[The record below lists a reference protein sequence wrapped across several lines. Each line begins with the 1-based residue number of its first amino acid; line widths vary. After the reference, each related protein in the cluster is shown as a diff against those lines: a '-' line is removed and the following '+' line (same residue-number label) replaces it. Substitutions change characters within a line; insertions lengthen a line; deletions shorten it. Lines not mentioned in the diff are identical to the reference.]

1 MNAEI
6 IRFLDDLRRNNN
18 TVWFHENRERY
29 DKLRCA
35 VINEVQELI
44 ERISVFDP
52 DIRGLD
58 ARKCLFRINRDIRF
72 SLDKS
77 PYKTYMSACIAQGG
91 RHSIRGAYYFHL
103 EPEYCVLSGGIWYP
117 KPEILKV
124 LRREIYNN
132 IDEFVSI
139 IEEPSFKALYPSLEG
154 DMLKRIPAGF
164 PSDSPYGYILR
175 HKDFSVIGIKPDSF
189 FSQPD
194 WMEETIDCFRKLL
207 PFNRFLNEIVD
218 EYMGNL

>member
-1 MNAEI
+1 
-6 IRFLDDLRRNNN
+6 
-18 TVWFHENRERY
+18 
-29 DKLRCA
+29 
-35 VINEVQELI
+35 
-44 ERISVFDP
+44 
-52 DIRGLD
+52 
-58 ARKCLFRINRDIRF
+58 
-72 SLDKS
+72 
-77 PYKTYMSACIAQGG
+77 MSACIAQGG

-117 KPEILKV
+117 KPEIWKV

-164 PSDSPYGYILR
+164 PSDSPYGHILR

>member
-35 VINEVQELI
+35 FINEVQELI

-77 PYKTYMSACIAQGG
+77 PYKTYMSACIAKEDVIVSGELTTFILN
-91 RHSIRGAYYFHL
+91 RNTAYCL
-103 EPEYCVLSGGIWYP
+103 AVSG
-117 KPEILKV
+117 
-124 LRREIYNN
+124 
-132 IDEFVSI
+132 
-139 IEEPSFKALYPSLEG
+139 
-154 DMLKRIPAGF
+154 IPN
-164 PSDSPYGYILR
+164 
-175 HKDFSVIGIKPDSF
+175 
-189 FSQPD
+189 
-194 WMEETIDCFRKLL
+194 RK
-207 PFNRFLNEIVD
+207 
-218 EYMGNL
+218 Y

>member
-35 VINEVQELI
+35 FINEVQELI

-77 PYKTYMSACIAQGG
+77 PYN
-91 RHSIRGAYYFHL
+91 L

-164 PSDSPYGYILR
+164 PSDSPYGHILR

>member
-35 VINEVQELI
+35 FINEVQELI
-44 ERISVFDP
+44 ERIS
-52 DIRGLD
+52 
-58 ARKCLFRINRDIRF
+58 F

-164 PSDSPYGYILR
+164 PSDSPYGHILR

>member
-35 VINEVQELI
+35 FINEVQELI

-103 EPEYCVLSGGIWYP
+103 AYCLAVSG
-117 KPEILKV
+117 
-124 LRREIYNN
+124 
-132 IDEFVSI
+132 
-139 IEEPSFKALYPSLEG
+139 
-154 DMLKRIPAGF
+154 IPN
-164 PSDSPYGYILR
+164 
-175 HKDFSVIGIKPDSF
+175 
-189 FSQPD
+189 
-194 WMEETIDCFRKLL
+194 RK
-207 PFNRFLNEIVD
+207 
-218 EYMGNL
+218 Y

>member
-35 VINEVQELI
+35 FINEVQELI

-72 SLDKS
+72 SPRQSRLTRLICQPVLLK
-77 PYKTYMSACIAQGG
+77 GG
-91 RHSIRGAYYFHL
+91 TS
-103 EPEYCVLSGGIWYP
+103 
-117 KPEILKV
+117 
-124 LRREIYNN
+124 
-132 IDEFVSI
+132 
-139 IEEPSFKALYPSLEG
+139 
-154 DMLKRIPAGF
+154 
-164 PSDSPYGYILR
+164 
-175 HKDFSVIGIKPDSF
+175 
-189 FSQPD
+189 
-194 WMEETIDCFRKLL
+194 
-207 PFNRFLNEIVD
+207 
-218 EYMGNL
+218 

>member
-35 VINEVQELI
+35 FINEVQELI

-77 PYKTYMSACIAQGG
+77 PYKTYMSACEIAWMKSSTQKP
-91 RHSIRGAYYFHL
+91 HSCKPRTAKPACIVRLRIFAGNSIFTDFPYIHPQFH
-103 EPEYCVLSGGIWYP
+103 SGSG
-117 KPEILKV
+117 
-124 LRREIYNN
+124 
-132 IDEFVSI
+132 
-139 IEEPSFKALYPSLEG
+139 
-154 DMLKRIPAGF
+154 
-164 PSDSPYGYILR
+164 
-175 HKDFSVIGIKPDSF
+175 
-189 FSQPD
+189 
-194 WMEETIDCFRKLL
+194 
-207 PFNRFLNEIVD
+207 
-218 EYMGNL
+218 

>member
-35 VINEVQELI
+35 FINEVQELI

-91 RHSIRGAYYFHL
+91 RHSIRELTTFILNRNTAYC
-103 EPEYCVLSGGIWYP
+103 PVVSG
-117 KPEILKV
+117 
-124 LRREIYNN
+124 
-132 IDEFVSI
+132 
-139 IEEPSFKALYPSLEG
+139 
-154 DMLKRIPAGF
+154 IPN
-164 PSDSPYGYILR
+164 
-175 HKDFSVIGIKPDSF
+175 
-189 FSQPD
+189 
-194 WMEETIDCFRKLL
+194 RK
-207 PFNRFLNEIVD
+207 
-218 EYMGNL
+218 Y

>member
-35 VINEVQELI
+35 FINEVQELI

-77 PYKTYMSACIAQGG
+77 PYKTY
-91 RHSIRGAYYFHL
+91 
-103 EPEYCVLSGGIWYP
+103 
-117 KPEILKV
+117 
-124 LRREIYNN
+124 
-132 IDEFVSI
+132 
-139 IEEPSFKALYPSLEG
+139 
-154 DMLKRIPAGF
+154 
-164 PSDSPYGYILR
+164 
-175 HKDFSVIGIKPDSF
+175 
-189 FSQPD
+189 SQPVLLKED
-194 WMEETIDCFRKLL
+194 VIVSGELTTFILNRNTAYCLAVSGIPNRK
-207 PFNRFLNEIVD
+207 
-218 EYMGNL
+218 Y

>member
-35 VINEVQELI
+35 FINEVQELI

-91 RHSIRGAYYFHL
+91 RHH
-103 EPEYCVLSGGIWYP
+103 
-117 KPEILKV
+117 
-124 LRREIYNN
+124 
-132 IDEFVSI
+132 
-139 IEEPSFKALYPSLEG
+139 
-154 DMLKRIPAGF
+154 
-164 PSDSPYGYILR
+164 
-175 HKDFSVIGIKPDSF
+175 SVWQG
-189 FSQPD
+189 
-194 WMEETIDCFRKLL
+194 
-207 PFNRFLNEIVD
+207 
-218 EYMGNL
+218 

>member
-35 VINEVQELI
+35 FINEVQELI

-58 ARKCLFRINRDIRF
+58 ARKC
-72 SLDKS
+72 
-77 PYKTYMSACIAQGG
+77 
-91 RHSIRGAYYFHL
+91 
-103 EPEYCVLSGGIWYP
+103 
-117 KPEILKV
+117 LKV

-164 PSDSPYGYILR
+164 PSDSPYGHILR

>member
-35 VINEVQELI
+35 FINEVQELI

-77 PYKTYMSACIAQGG
+77 PYKTYMSAKEDVIVSGELTTFILN
-91 RHSIRGAYYFHL
+91 RNTAYC
-103 EPEYCVLSGGIWYP
+103 PVVSG
-117 KPEILKV
+117 
-124 LRREIYNN
+124 
-132 IDEFVSI
+132 
-139 IEEPSFKALYPSLEG
+139 
-154 DMLKRIPAGF
+154 IPN
-164 PSDSPYGYILR
+164 
-175 HKDFSVIGIKPDSF
+175 
-189 FSQPD
+189 
-194 WMEETIDCFRKLL
+194 RK
-207 PFNRFLNEIVD
+207 
-218 EYMGNL
+218 Y

>member
-35 VINEVQELI
+35 FINEVQELI

-72 SLDKS
+72 RLTRLICQPVLLKEDVIVSGEL
-77 PYKTYMSACIAQGG
+77 TTFILN
-91 RHSIRGAYYFHL
+91 RNTAYCL
-103 EPEYCVLSGGIWYP
+103 AVSG
-117 KPEILKV
+117 
-124 LRREIYNN
+124 
-132 IDEFVSI
+132 
-139 IEEPSFKALYPSLEG
+139 
-154 DMLKRIPAGF
+154 IPN
-164 PSDSPYGYILR
+164 
-175 HKDFSVIGIKPDSF
+175 
-189 FSQPD
+189 
-194 WMEETIDCFRKLL
+194 RK
-207 PFNRFLNEIVD
+207 
-218 EYMGNL
+218 Y

>member
-1 MNAEI
+1 MKI
-6 IRFLDDLRRNNN
+6 
-18 TVWFHENRERY
+18 EN

-35 VINEVQELI
+35 FINEVQELI

-124 LRREIYNN
+124 LRREI
-132 IDEFVSI
+132 
-139 IEEPSFKALYPSLEG
+139 
-154 DMLKRIPAGF
+154 
-164 PSDSPYGYILR
+164 
-175 HKDFSVIGIKPDSF
+175 
-189 FSQPD
+189 
-194 WMEETIDCFRKLL
+194 
-207 PFNRFLNEIVD
+207 
-218 EYMGNL
+218 

>member
-1 MNAEI
+1 MHGNVCSVLIATSASASTSRLTRLICQPVLLKE
-6 IRFLDDLRRNNN
+6 D
-18 TVWFHENRERY
+18 
-29 DKLRCA
+29 
-35 VINEVQELI
+35 VIV
-44 ERISVFDP
+44 
-52 DIRGLD
+52 
-58 ARKCLFRINRDIRF
+58 
-72 SLDKS
+72 
-77 PYKTYMSACIAQGG
+77 
-91 RHSIRGAYYFHL
+91 AYYFHL

-164 PSDSPYGYILR
+164 PSDSPYGHILR

>member
-35 VINEVQELI
+35 FINEVQELI

-77 PYKTYMSACIAQGG
+77 PYVIVSGELTTFILN
-91 RHSIRGAYYFHL
+91 RNTAYCL
-103 EPEYCVLSGGIWYP
+103 AVSG
-117 KPEILKV
+117 
-124 LRREIYNN
+124 
-132 IDEFVSI
+132 
-139 IEEPSFKALYPSLEG
+139 
-154 DMLKRIPAGF
+154 IPN
-164 PSDSPYGYILR
+164 
-175 HKDFSVIGIKPDSF
+175 
-189 FSQPD
+189 
-194 WMEETIDCFRKLL
+194 RK
-207 PFNRFLNEIVD
+207 
-218 EYMGNL
+218 Y